1 MISTKFIEDLTR
13 QSRWAAVAAMLAGI
27 SGLAQAVAASSSL
40 LAATMNQKSSLR
52 EVPQLVSWVLTGNNA
67 VAA

>member
-27 SGLAQAVAASSSL
+27 SALAQAV
-40 LAATMNQKSSLR
+40 
-52 EVPQLVSWVLTGNNA
+52 E
-67 VAA
+67 